1 MDSGSHMGSKS
12 EARSVRDGVADGG
25 RSSESGAQLRAAF
38 ESLEGGTT
46 GHVVSTSLAIRRD
59 QLARLIRMLK
69 DNQARIV
76 AAAAEDFGSR
86 AAHETLLADVFTVIS
101 SARYARSNLR
111 SWMAPS
117 HRRVAPTLLP
127 GRVSVVPQPLGVVG
141 IIGTWNY
148 PFFTTLNPLVYA
160 IAAGNR
166 ALIKPSELAPKS
178 AALIEKMIHATF
190 APDEI
195 RVVCGGADVATEF
208 TQLRLDH
215 LCFTGSTRVGRAVMR
230 AAAENLTPVTLEL
243 GGKSPV
249 LVHPDFPIERAAERI
264 VYGKLLNAGQTC
276 IAPDYLL
283 VQEGRE
289 QEAIDAMS
297 RCIRKSYPTL
307 AANVDY
313 TSMINRM
320 HYERVSALVT
330 DAARRGARVVPLHPE
345 GVHLP
350 VTSRKVAPVAV
361 VGVTDEMAI
370 MQEEIFGPVLPI
382 VTYRSVHD
390 AIAYINA
397 RPRPLA
403 FYYFDESARRASEVL
418 ATTISGG
425 ACINDTVL
433 HAMVDDAPFGGVGPS
448 GMGAYHGEEGFRTF
462 SHMRTVF
469 RQSRLNGTALLAPP
483 YGRRLS
489 FILDVLIGR

>member
-1 MDSGSHMGSKS
+1 
-12 EARSVRDGVADGG
+12 
-25 RSSESGAQLRAAF
+25 
-38 ESLEGGTT
+38 
-46 GHVVSTSLAIRRD
+46 
-59 QLARLIRMLK
+59 
-69 DNQARIV
+69 
-76 AAAAEDFGSR
+76 
-86 AAHETLLADVFTVIS
+86 
-101 SARYARSNLR
+101 
-111 SWMAPS
+111 
-117 HRRVAPTLLP
+117 
-127 GRVSVVPQPLGVVG
+127 
-141 IIGTWNY
+141 
-148 PFFTTLNPLVYA
+148 
-160 IAAGNR
+160 
-166 ALIKPSELAPKS
+166 
-178 AALIEKMIHATF
+178 
-190 APDEI
+190 
-195 RVVCGGADVATEF
+195 
-208 TQLRLDH
+208 
-215 LCFTGSTRVGRAVMR
+215 
-230 AAAENLTPVTLEL
+230 
-243 GGKSPV
+243 
-249 LVHPDFPIERAAERI
+249 
-264 VYGKLLNAGQTC
+264 
-276 IAPDYLL
+276 

-289 QEAIDAMS
+289 REAIDAMS
-297 RCIRKSYPTL
+297 RCVQKSYRTL
-307 AANVDY
+307 ATNVDY

-330 DAARRGARVVPLHPE
+330 DAARRGGRVVPLHPE
-345 GVHLP
+345 GMHLP
-350 VTSRKVAPVAV
+350 VATRKVAPVAV

-403 FYYFDESARRASEVL
+403 FYYFDESPRRASEVL

-448 GMGAYHGEEGFRTF
+448 GIGAYHGEEGFRTF